1 VTSTFEPIRRQSVS
15 AGVFEQLST
24 QILDGRLVAGEALP
38 AERTLTELFGVNR
51 QALREALQRLH
62 QLGLVEI
69 RHGGSTRVEDF
80 RRQAGLDLLPRLL
93 VKGDGKLDVAV
104 VRSLMEMRAAIGPE
118 SAALCAQRARPDTVT
133 ELGVTAGEMTTE
145 TDLAVLARLDTTFW
159 DLVVDGSDNVAYRL
173 ALNSLRRSY
182 QPVEAVVSEILA
194 TELRD
199 AAGHQAV
206 ADAIRAGQ
214 AEQARV
220 AAVRLLAQGTA
231 AMTEFLA

>member
-93 VKGDGKLDVAV
+93 VKADGKLDVAV
-104 VRSLMEMRAAIGPE
+104 VRSLMEMRAAIGPD

-159 DLVVDGSDNVAYRL
+159 DLVVDGSDNVAYRD
-173 ALNSLRRSY
+173 SRHRTPRR
-182 QPVEAVVSEILA
+182 
-194 TELRD
+194 
-199 AAGHQAV
+199 G
-206 ADAIRAGQ
+206 RAPG
-214 AEQARV
+214 R
-220 AAVRLLAQGTA
+220 R
-231 AMTEFLA
+231 